1 MMQKLEKNGTGKL
14 ENVNEILDYLI
25 FNNFCMITTLE

>member
-14 ENVNEILDYLI
+14 ENDNEILNYFI
-25 FNNFCMITTLE
+25 FNKALFFV